1 MVPTWEEFVTMHA
14 QAVLDSALRVAANS
28 SDAEDVAQDVFVE
41 IFRNGRL
48 SEFAH
53 QPALLRT
60 MAMRRALDRLRRR
73 KSTCELNGDQH
84 VARDHEPNEY
94 AIAAEL
100 DQRLRDELG
109 KLPLREA
116 EVFCL
121 SVLEGN
127 SSREVSR
134 LLNISKGA
142 VAKSLCMA
150 RARLSAAFGN
160 SRSETNR

>member
-1 MVPTWEEFVTMHA
+1 MVPTWEEFVTTHA
-14 QAVLDSALRVAANS
+14 QAVLDSALRVVANS
-28 SDAEDVAQDVFVE
+28 ADAEDVAQDVFVE
-41 IFRNGRL
+41 IFRSGKL

-73 KSTCELNGDQH
+73 KPTCQLDGDEY
-84 VARDHEPNEY
+84 VARDHEPAEY
-94 AIAAEL
+94 AAAAEL

-127 SSREVSR
+127 SPLEVSR

-150 RARLSAAFGN
+150 RARLSAAFSN
-160 SRSETNR
+160 FRSETKQ